1 MAKESHP
8 PKQKYISAKTMARS
22 VVIERVSTAVGNL
35 VKKVTE
41 RGDVNVKH
49 LDEDAHPINSVINR
63 RVERSTNKASNT
75 TVSRSDDSGDDGSQ
89 NSMPT
94 STPY

>member
-1 MAKESHP
+1 MAGESQP
-8 PKQKYISAKTMARS
+8 PKQQYVSARTMARS
-22 VVIERVSTAVGNL
+22 VVIERVSTAVESL

-63 RVERSTNKASNT
+63 RVERSTNKAST
-75 TVSRSDDSGDDGSQ
+75 TAAVKKR
-89 NSMPT
+89 
-94 STPY
+94 